1 MMYGFVFYTKDD
13 EQLDLQIDPETGR
26 AKPGG

>member
-13 EQLDLQIDPETGR
+13 EQLDLQIDSATGQ
-26 AKPGG
+26 AKPGN